1 MLYMQHT
8 FPLKVIDLSIR
19 LMCILL
25 IKSFS
30 NWWKNISRKQYDK
43 IDTFAY
49 AHAIIII
56 IIRKIPLDCL
66 TKINTTKQS
75 SFKTSNRIKT
85 LNH

>member
-30 NWWKNISRKQYDK
+30 NWWKNISRKQYNK

-49 AHAIIII
+49 AHAIIITQKNST
-56 IIRKIPLDCL
+56 RLFNKN
-66 TKINTTKQS
+66 KYY
-75 SFKTSNRIKT
+75 
-85 LNH
+85 

>member
-49 AHAIIII
+49 AHAIIIA
-56 IIRKIPLDCL
+56 RKNSTRLFN
-66 TKINTTKQS
+66 KNKYY
-75 SFKTSNRIKT
+75 
-85 LNH
+85 